1 MPKKPPA
8 SPASPGRAK
17 PPRIIELRVQN
28 YRALRDLTLSD
39 LTPLTVLLGAN
50 GSGKSTIFDVF
61 NFLSEC
67 FSVGLRKAWDKRGR
81 FRELRTRGCDGPIVI
96 ELKYKENEDAQP
108 ATYALEIDEI
118 DGGPCVTKESL
129 KWRRVEKS
137 RAGAPYNI
145 LSFAKGAGWVISG
158 PNPRKDDKK
167 TYEELPDNALLA
179 VSTLGQLARHERVV
193 ALRKFIS
200 DWHVSYLSVDD
211 ARGTPEAGAQER
223 LTKTGDNLANVIQFL
238 KERHPERLDQIFR
251 ELGRRVP
258 KFEKGDPEPLRDGR
272 LLLRLKDSPFEEPI
286 LARFASDG
294 TLKMLAYLVVLHDPN
309 PPQFIGIEEPENF
322 LHPKLLRGLAEECR
336 GATATSQLLV
346 TTHSP
351 FFVDGL
357 EDKELRVLYRDDQG
371 YTQALRAADAPG
383 IPQHLQAGATLGEL
397 WMEGHL
403 GAGNPLVRGGAPEP
417 RRAR

>member
-1 MPKKPPA
+1 MPKPSTPPA
-8 SPASPGRAK
+8 RPK
-17 PPRIIELRVQN
+17 PPRIVEFRVKN
-28 YRALRDLTLSD
+28 YRALRDLTLRN

-81 FRELRTRGCDGPIVI
+81 FRELRTRGSDGPIVL

-108 ATYALEIDEI
+108 ATYTLEIDEI
-118 DGGPCVTKESL
+118 DGSPCVTKETL
-129 KWRRVEKS
+129 KWRRVGKNQ
-137 RAGAPYNI
+137 AGAPYSI
-145 LSFAKGAGWVISG
+145 LSFADGEGWVISG
-158 PNPRKDDKK
+158 PNPGKNDKK
-167 TYEELPDNALLA
+167 TYETLPDNALLA
-179 VSTLGQLARHERVV
+179 VNTLGQLTRHERVV
-193 ALRKFIS
+193 ALRKFIA

-238 KERHPERLDQIFR
+238 KERHPERLKHIFQ

-258 KFEKGDPEPLRDGR
+258 KLEKVDPEPLLDGR
-272 LLLRLKDSPFEEPI
+272 LLLRLKDAPFDQPI

-294 TLKMLAYLVVLHDPN
+294 TLKMLAYLVVLHDPD

-336 GATATSQLLV
+336 EATATSQLLV

-357 EDKELRVLYRDDQG
+357 LANELRVLYRDDRG
-371 YTQALRAADAPG
+371 YTQALRAAEVPG
-383 IPQHLQAGATLGEL
+383 IPQHLEAGATLGEL

-417 RRAR
+417 RRKK